1 MAHSSS
7 ITTLPLSLL
16 LQIAKGI
23 RNYEPWEKKH
33 THRHAG
39 PTPQSPFQLRL
50 WKIFHF
56 HTDPASDPTVI
67 YIPHSLIVFLQNTHI
82 SFGFIH
88 LLCFTNDGD
97 AFTAL
102 TATLS
107 LILHHRLL
115 LRRFV
120 ISKILYYSVT
130 FVFLS
135 SLDFDKYFWISVK
148 WNLSYYFCTNIFR

>member
-1 MAHSSS
+1 MAHSS
-7 ITTLPLSLL
+7 IPTLPLFSLTANCEGHTKL
-16 LQIAKGI
+16 
-23 RNYEPWEKKH
+23 RTVRKKNTH
-33 THRHAG
+33 THARRSHS
-39 PTPQSPFQLRL
+39 TKSL
-50 WKIFHF
+50 
-56 HTDPASDPTVI
+56 PAKVVENFSLSHRPPSDPTVI

-135 SLDFDKYFWISVK
+135 SLDFDKYF
-148 WNLSYYFCTNIFR
+148 